1 MAGKG
6 QQTQLTFDTAETDCP
21 TSNIIAPVKE
31 NSTLDANVQEVKE
44 PKEPAVLSVSEL
56 AERIRDVID
65 TPLLTNVCVQGEITG
80 YRPHSSGHLYF
91 SLSEHGDESATMP
104 CVMWKYAAKTVAFP
118 VKDGALVQ
126 ATGYVDFYPP
136 YGKMQFVI
144 KKLEPAISGKT
155 GLYLLKEQW
164 KKQLT
169 DEGTIPRSEAARR
182 CPPLFPT
189 TIGVVTSRTG
199 AVLQDIRNVI
209 GRRYPLKILLAHTA
223 VQGDGAHLQI
233 AAAIASL
240 QGKADVIIVAR
251 GGGSFEDLFE
261 FNHPDVVRA
270 IAGSAVPVIS
280 AIGHE
285 TDTTLADF
293 AADRRV
299 PTPSAAAETV
309 VPDRTVLL
317 QQLEE
322 MRRAIRDNLTERFSN
337 EKTTLSELR
346 GRVDPIRLAR
356 KLDQMLQQT
365 ADFAER
371 ITTALSRRISSE
383 RETCKTLKETI
394 ARLTRTKISTAR
406 LELLAQKEV
415 IQGRNP
421 YKPLELGYALVWKEG
436 KLIRTAANINDCD
449 QLSLQLVD
457 GEVTAVVEKIR
468 YDRNTTEPNL

>member
-6 QQTQLTFDTAETDCP
+6 QQMQLTFDTAETNCP
-21 TSNIIAPVKE
+21 QSKQITPVME
-31 NSTLDANVQEVKE
+31 NSTLDAVAREE
-44 PKEPAVLSVSEL
+44 PNDPAVLSVSQL
-56 AERIRDVID
+56 AERIRDAID
-65 TPLLTNVCVQGEITG
+65 TPQLTNVCVQGEITG

-104 CVMWKYAAKTVAFP
+104 CVMWKYAAKTVSFP

-144 KKLEPAISGKT
+144 KKLEPAVSGKT

-169 DEGTIPRSEAARR
+169 EEGTIPRTETARR

-189 TIGVVTSRTG
+189 TVGVVTSRTG

-209 GRRYPLKILLAHTA
+209 GRRYPLNIILAHTA
-223 VQGDGAHLQI
+223 VQGEGAHQQI

-322 MRRAIRDNLTERFSN
+322 MRRSIRDNLSGRFSD
-337 EKTTLSELR
+337 EKSSLAELR
-346 GRVDPIRLAR
+346 VRVDPIRLAR
-356 KLDQMLQQT
+356 KLDQMQQQT

-371 ITTALSRRISSE
+371 ITAALSRKISAE
-383 RETCKTLKETI
+383 REAYKIQKENI
-394 ARLTRTKISTAR
+394 IRLTRTKIATAR
-406 LELLAQKEV
+406 LELLAEKEV
-415 IQGRNP
+415 IYGRNP

-436 KLIRTAANINDCD
+436 KLIRTAANMNERD

-457 GEVTAVVEKIR
+457 GVVTAVVEKIS
-468 YDRNTTEPNL
+468 YDRDTTEPNL